1 MPLILGA
8 QSALAATGI
17 VTNSC
22 RFEAGDNTY
31 MHRTQTAGD
40 QKTWTLSYWVKRS
53 DITAQQCCVSIEDG
67 AAYVL
72 WKFNTSEFFEWR
84 GETGAARFITDA
96 KYQDPTAWFH
106 VVTKCDTTES
116 VEANRFK
123 IWINGTQITSFGTET
138 YPSLNSDTYVNKS
151 GGVLRI
157 GTDEVLTSD
166 YSGYLAEVVLTDG
179 TAYDA
184 SSFGEFDSDS
194 PTIWKPIDVSGL
206 SFGTNGF
213 YLDFEDSS
221 DFGSDVS
228 GQGNDLTD
236 VNLAVTNQGTDNP
249 INNFSTWN
257 PLVPNYTPA
266 NNATYTDGNLSST
279 TTTTGGLGGLTSLGS
294 DVSKWY
300 AEIKLIAESSSD
312 ASMVGAYKNPNTGL
326 GNNSPH
332 DSIKFYGV
340 RSNGTKYTATVASG
354 SWGASYAAG
363 DVMSLALDIDN
374 ERLYIAKNGLWCDG
388 AGAYDQ
394 SSPTAYVTLSSG
406 DEWFFGCGDTQGGGT
421 AEHSANFGNPPYAL
435 TSAEADENGYGAFEY
450 APPTGYLALCTKNLA
465 TDGG

>member
-8 QSALAATGI
+8 QSAVATGFA
-17 VTNSC
+17 VDNSC
-22 RFEAGDNTY
+22 RFNAADNTY

-53 DITAQQCCVSIEDG
+53 DVDAQQCCVSIEDG

-123 IWINGTQITSFGTET
+123 IWINGTQVTSFGTET
-138 YPSLNSDTYVNKS
+138 YPALNSDTYVNKS

-184 SSFGEFDSDS
+184 SSFGEFDEDS

-236 VNLAVTNQGTDNP
+236 VNLAAADQGTDTP
-249 INNFSTWN
+249 TNNFCTMN
-257 PLVPNYTPA
+257 PLENFLPA
-266 NNATYTDGNLSST
+266 ATFSEGNNTVLSNSGAVYAPNLST
-279 TTTTGGLGGLTSLGS
+279 IGVTAGKWYWEVKPTTGSTDYMIGVSGTQTTAAGYELGH
-294 DVSKWY
+294 
-300 AEIKLIAESSSD
+300 
-312 ASMVGAYKNPNTGL
+312 NPN
-326 GNNSPH
+326 
-332 DSIKFYGV
+332 DYGYAGASGIV
-340 RSNGTKYTATVASG
+340 RSNDANVAYGDTYTTNDIMGV
-354 SWGASYAAG
+354 
-363 DVMSLALDIDN
+363 ALDLTN
-374 ERLYIAKNGLWCDG
+374 NKLYWAKNSVWQNSGVPTSGATGTGAISITAVGSIGL
-388 AGAYDQ
+388 GAYFPAVTYWT
-394 SSPTAYVTLSSG
+394 SSA
-406 DEWFFGCGDTQGGGT
+406 GT
-421 AEHSANFGNPPYAL
+421 FALNFGGCSAFDV
-435 TSAEADENGYGAFEY
+435 TSGNADGNGYGNFEY
-450 APPTGYLALCTKNLA
+450 EPPSGYLAICTKNLGS
-465 TDGG
+465 DGG

>member
-8 QSALAATGI
+8 QSAVAGGDV

-53 DITAQQCCVSIEDG
+53 DITSQQCCVSIEDG
-67 AAYVL
+67 SAYVL

-236 VNLAVTNQGTDNP
+236 VNLAVTNTGTDTP
-249 INNFSTWN
+249 VNNFATWN
-257 PLVPNYTPA
+257 PLVPNHTPA
-266 NNATYTDGNLSST
+266 NNATYTDGNLSSVT
-279 TTTTGGLGGLTSLGS
+279 TATGGLGGVTTLGS

-300 AEIKLIAESSSD
+300 AEIKLISESTSV
-312 ASMVGAYKNPNTGL
+312 ASCVGVWKNPWL
-326 GNNSPH
+326 GQGGNSPH
-332 DSIKFYGV
+332 DSYNFYGM
-340 RSNGTKYTATVASG
+340 RSDGAKFTASVITG

-374 ERLYIAKNGLWCDG
+374 DRLYIAKNGLWCDG
-388 AGAYDQ
+388 AGAFDQ
-394 SSPTAYVTLSSG
+394 SSPSAYVTLSSG
-406 DEWFFGCGDTQGGGT
+406 DEWFFGCGDSEGGGT
-421 AEHSANFGNPPYAL
+421 ADHSANFGNPPYAL